1 MQLKTIREYTKKNFN
16 FDGPFYIGKI
26 DNTKEKAICFY
37 HNKTPMANSTAIGG
51 KANKSYTVNAVTILL
66 RYGQNAD
73 IAEQKAEEIQ
83 AFFDEKTLTIDNK
96 RVFVISRYEKPIPLG
111 TDDKGIYEYSFM
123 FDFYETK
130 E

>member
-1 MQLKTIREYTKKNFN
+1 MTLKSIREYTKENIE
-16 FDGPFYIGKI
+16 FDGFFYIGKI
-26 DNTKEKAICFY
+26 DETKEKAICFY
-37 HNKTPMANSTAIGG
+37 PNKNPMAKSTAIGG
-51 KANKSYTVNAVTILL
+51 KANKSFTIKAVTVIL

-83 AFFDEKTLTIDNK
+83 AFFDEQFLFINNK
-96 RVFVISRYEKPIPLG
+96 RVFVISRYEEPIPLG

>member
-1 MQLKTIREYTKKNFN
+1 MTLKSIREYTKENIE
-16 FDGPFYIGKI
+16 FDGSFYIGKI
-26 DNTKEKAICFY
+26 DETKEKAICFY
-37 HNKTPMANSTAIGG
+37 PNKNPMAKSTAIGG
-51 KANKSYTVNAVTILL
+51 KANKSFTVKAVTVIL

-83 AFFDEKTLTIDNK
+83 TFFDEKFLFINSK
-96 RVFVISRYEKPIPLG
+96 RVFVISRYEEPIPLG

>member
-1 MQLKTIREYTKKNFN
+1 MTLKSIREYTKENFE
-16 FDGPFYIGKI
+16 FDGLFYIGKI
-26 DNTKEKAICFY
+26 DETKEKAICFY
-37 HNKTPMANSTAIGG
+37 PNKNPMAKSTAIGG
-51 KANKSYTVNAVTILL
+51 KTNKSFTVKAVTVIL

-83 AFFDEKTLTIDNK
+83 AFFDEQFLFINNK
-96 RVFVISRYEKPIPLG
+96 RVFVISRYEEPVPLG